1 MTSWKTYRLGEL
13 VKVKGGKRLP
23 KGISLQ
29 TTPNTHPYI
38 RIRDMGKKRVLELDA
53 TYEYVDDV
61 TQKSIARYVVDEGDI
76 LLSIV
81 GTIGLVS
88 IVGKSLHQAN
98 QTENCVKLVNLNGI
112 DPLFLY
118 YFLLSPKGQDEIK
131 RGTVG
136 AVQAKL
142 PIKNIENIDIPLP
155 PMEEQRRI
163 AGILGA
169 IDDKIENNRRINTNL
184 ELQAQAPYKQWFV
197 DFEFPN
203 EEGKPYKS
211 SGGKMV
217 DSGLGLIPEG
227 WSVGKLED
235 IGDIIGGG
243 TPSKVVAEYYTK
255 NGIAWITPKDLSV
268 SHLKFTA
275 KGETDI
281 TELGYKNSS
290 AKIMPRGSVLFS
302 SRAPIGYISIAKN
315 DICTNQGFKSVV
327 PNNGC
332 TAFVYY
338 FLLSNTENIESKATG
353 STFKEAS
360 GALMK
365 SLELVIPS
373 DDILEKFEK
382 IMSPIFESQEK
393 FEVENETLATLRDT
407 LLPKLMSGELKVL
420 NNLLTLNNL
429 KA

>member
-1 MTSWKTYRLGEL
+1 MTEWKTYRLGDICKRVCSGGTPKSTESTYYDGNIPWLNTKEINFNRIYSTERCITQKGLDNSSAKWIDANCVIVAMYGATAAKVAINKIPLTTNQACCNLSIDKKNADYHYVYYWLCANYTEL
-13 VKVKGGKRLP
+13 ASLANGGAQQNLNAQQIKDFE
-23 KGISLQ
+23 ISL
-29 TTPNTHPYI
+29 P
-38 RIRDMGKKRVLELDA
+38 
-53 TYEYVDDV
+53 
-61 TQKSIARYVVDEGDI
+61 
-76 LLSIV
+76 
-81 GTIGLVS
+81 
-88 IVGKSLHQAN
+88 SL
-98 QTENCVKLVNLNGI
+98 
-112 DPLFLY
+112 
-118 YFLLSPKGQDEIK
+118 
-131 RGTVG
+131 
-136 AVQAKL
+136 
-142 PIKNIENIDIPLP
+142 
-155 PMEEQRRI
+155 EEQRRI
-163 AGILGA
+163 AGILSA

-184 ELQAQAPYKQWFV
+184 ELQAKALYKQWFV

-211 SGGKMV
+211 SGGKML
-217 DSGLGLIPEG
+217 DSELGPIPEE

-243 TPSKVVAEYYTK
+243 TPSKAVAEYYTK

-268 SHLKFTA
+268 SHSKFTA

-365 SLELVIPS
+365 SLDLVIPS
-373 DDILEKFEK
+373 EDILEKFEN
-382 IMSPIFESQEK
+382 IMSPIFESQEN
-393 FEVENETLATLRDT
+393 FEAENETLATLRDT
-407 LLPKLMSGELKVL
+407 LLPKLMSGELKISEYEIHISR
-420 NNLLTLNNL
+420 
-429 KA
+429 

>member
-1 MTSWKTYRLGEL
+1 MTEWKTYKLSDICDLVAGFAFKSKDFGDYPNKVVKIADIQPPIVYVNDLAGVDLSAYNTSKLQKFIVSKGDYVLAMTGATIGKLGRITNNIEA
-13 VKVKGGKRLP
+13 
-23 KGISLQ
+23 
-29 TTPNTHPYI
+29 YI
-38 RIRDMGKKRVLELDA
+38 NQRVLTLRPNK
-53 TYEYVDDV
+53 TIVD
-61 TQKSIARYVVDEGDI
+61 KNY
-76 LLSIV
+76 
-81 GTIGLVS
+81 
-88 IVGKSLHQAN
+88 
-98 QTENCVKLVNLNGI
+98 
-112 DPLFLY
+112 LY
-118 YFLLSPKGQDEIK
+118 YQLCSVNFSKYILNHIDSETAQPNISAGS
-131 RGTVG
+131 VG
-136 AVQAKL
+136 GFEFSL
-142 PIKNIENIDIPLP
+142 PSL
-155 PMEEQRRI
+155 EEQRRI

-169 IDDKIENNRRINTNL
+169 IDDKIENNRRINANL
-184 ELQAQAPYKQWFV
+184 EFQAQALYKQWFV

-203 EEGKPYKS
+203 EKGKPYKS

-217 DSGLGLIPEG
+217 DSELGLIPEG

-360 GALMK
+360 GALIK

-393 FEVENETLATLRDT
+393 FEVENETLTTLRDT
-407 LLPKLMSGELKVL
+407 LLPKLINGEIKL
-420 NNLLTLNNL
+420 
-429 KA
+429 